1 MIAYKWQKWHTDSS
15 GVVFWSSPIVY
26 VRLSVLIKQEFLALP
41 SLMLFLLTY
50 EEAGIEVLLS
60 LSVHKCTK
68 CCLIENWII
77 QLSFPHN
84 CPSGSAAFSLAGSIL
99 CHLGVSLEWLHCFV
113 VVLFFWCH
121 TEKIKRRAAVD
132 GHVLLKAWNL
142 YVVKGQK
149 WIPKLLSSIK
159 RG

>member
-1 MIAYKWQKWHTDSS
+1 MNAYKWQKWHTGSNA
-15 GVVFWSSPIVY
+15 VVFWSS
-26 VRLSVLIKQEFLALP
+26 LSVLIKQEFLALP
-41 SLMLFLLTY
+41 SLMSFLLTH

-60 LSVHKCTK
+60 LSARKCTK

-121 TEKIKRRAAVD
+121 TEKIKRRAVD

-142 YVVKGQK
+142 HVVKGQK
-149 WIPKLLSSIK
+149 WIPNLLSSIK